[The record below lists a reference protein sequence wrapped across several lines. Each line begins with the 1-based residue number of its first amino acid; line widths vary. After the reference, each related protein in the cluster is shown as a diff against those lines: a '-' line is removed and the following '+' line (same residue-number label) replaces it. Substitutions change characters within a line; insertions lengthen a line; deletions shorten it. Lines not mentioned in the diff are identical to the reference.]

1 MKNQIIIFFNKFSG
15 ISHNLLISNDEYVW
29 LDSNSIKKYDDLK
42 ISIYIIS
49 DLFNSFP
56 INLPETSFSNQKKAI
71 PFLIQD
77 RLIEDINNYVWSIND
92 ELKTISIA
100 NKEDFK
106 KIVSEI
112 DLYKVD
118 ELIPLENAIKE
129 NILILC
135 DGTAIIN
142 IGNRWNWSGSI
153 EQLYNYIPDLKER
166 YSIEKLDCYYF
177 DDSME
182 KLKPFEY
189 INFKSFESFQD
200 VLENILPLRLKNNF
214 LFGEFEPRVNWM
226 NIFNK
231 FRFYIYSFAALFS
244 IFLFTAIIEFSFLN
258 IKNSQLEDNLNR
270 IFIKKFP
277 NEKIKSNIISQ
288 VSSLLSSSILSKN
301 RLDLISL
308 LSKEI
313 ANIENISLVSIN
325 YDSSNFSF
333 ELEARDYQDIQD
345 LVDTLQSRQINI
357 SIGSSRR
364 ANNFIIGELNVQD
377 S

>member
-29 LDSNSIKKYDDLK
+29 LDSNSIKKYDGFK

-129 NILILC
+129 NILILY

-142 IGNRWNWSGSI
+142 IDNRWNWSGSI

-166 YSIEKLDCYYF
+166 YSIL
-177 DDSME
+177 
-182 KLKPFEY
+182 
-189 INFKSFESFQD
+189 
-200 VLENILPLRLKNNF
+200 
-214 LFGEFEPRVNWM
+214 
-226 NIFNK
+226 
-231 FRFYIYSFAALFS
+231 
-244 IFLFTAIIEFSFLN
+244 
-258 IKNSQLEDNLNR
+258 
-270 IFIKKFP
+270 
-277 NEKIKSNIISQ
+277 
-288 VSSLLSSSILSKN
+288 
-301 RLDLISL
+301 
-308 LSKEI
+308 
-313 ANIENISLVSIN
+313 
-325 YDSSNFSF
+325 
-333 ELEARDYQDIQD
+333 
-345 LVDTLQSRQINI
+345 
-357 SIGSSRR
+357 
-364 ANNFIIGELNVQD
+364 
-377 S
+377 